1 MKIWLTLIILNT
13 ILTSYQDI
21 DIDGVDDTIDICPN
35 TSIEELADEYG
46 CSISQNRIKRYG
58 EITIRVGL
66 DVATD
71 NRYDNS
77 SNLNLYLGYIY
88 KNWDI
93 SISNSLTT
101 QNRDNSSD
109 RIYISIGKY
118 IYFKENSI
126 KISIGAEDN
135 LKDKKYNKKKD
146 GNQNRRDKTKVFI
159 STDIIIPILNKSN
172 ILIYYMNPLNKIQ
185 KNSPKE
191 SPIISIGFD
200 YIFIDDIYSSISYTK
215 AGQIK
220 NIDSSSSNIELF
232 LNYRI
237 KDNLFIYI
245 GYAKALDKI
254 SYDMISS
261 FGISITF

>member
-1 MKIWLTLIILNT
+1 
-13 ILTSYQDI
+13 
-21 DIDGVDDTIDICPN
+21 
-35 TSIEELADEYG
+35 
-46 CSISQNRIKRYG
+46 
-58 EITIRVGL
+58 
-66 DVATD
+66 
-71 NRYDNS
+71 
-77 SNLNLYLGYIY
+77 
-88 KNWDI
+88 
-93 SISNSLTT
+93 
-101 QNRDNSSD
+101 
-109 RIYISIGKY
+109 
-118 IYFKENSI
+118 
-126 KISIGAEDN
+126 
-135 LKDKKYNKKKD
+135 
-146 GNQNRRDKTKVFI
+146 
-159 STDIIIPILNKSN
+159 
-172 ILIYYMNPLNKIQ
+172 MNPLNKIQ

-191 SPIISIGFD
+191 SPLISIGFD